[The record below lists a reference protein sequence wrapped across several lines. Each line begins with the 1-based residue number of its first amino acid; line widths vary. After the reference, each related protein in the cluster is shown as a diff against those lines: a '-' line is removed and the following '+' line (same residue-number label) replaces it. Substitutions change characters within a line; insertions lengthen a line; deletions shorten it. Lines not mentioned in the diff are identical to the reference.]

1 LALTSSGYTYA
12 STNDDLKFLTS
23 LGVPVEDI
31 AQRMG
36 RSEDAV
42 EAMLTDKD
50 RKKG

>member
-1 LALTSSGYTYA
+1 MANPQVTYA

-31 AQRMG
+31 AHRMG

-42 EAMLTDKD
+42 KAMLSKD
-50 RKKG
+50 QEKGK

>member
-1 LALTSSGYTYA
+1 LPNPKVTYA

-31 AQRMG
+31 AHRMG

-42 EAMLTDKD
+42 EAMLSKD
-50 RKKG
+50 QSKGK